1 MFKYI
6 AAVFVTI
13 IGFLAMFA
21 ILMIPFM
28 SGADGGIWMLCCALA
43 LSIQISIIAVYFNDK
58 IK

>member
-13 IGFLAMFA
+13 IGFLSVFA

-28 SGADGGIWMLCCALA
+28 KSGGFELLACALA
-43 LSIQISIIAVYFNDK
+43 LSIQISIIAIYFDNK

>member
-13 IGFLAMFA
+13 IGFLSVFA

-28 SGADGGIWMLCCALA
+28 KSGGFELLACALA
-43 LSIQISIIAVYFNDK
+43 LSIQISIITIYFDNK